1 MASYRYE
8 RDITPGDL
16 APRREKQYTRRERWA
31 NWWDYNLKWVLIIGI
46 AVVFVAYNF
55 IGQYFFTTKADYNV
69 AVVAPYYLP
78 EDTVNALQTRLAPL
92 GEDLN
97 GDGKVV
103 VTLNVY
109 TLDYSDEDTQ
119 TESAAYLTMAG
130 TTKLAADVQGGL
142 SSVFLL
148 YDPAGF
154 EESTGTLTLTGT
166 GATPDYTPK
175 SLPPFAAHR
184 SQIRTVQV
192 EDGITGLGDN
202 LLRQLT
208 AVTDVQLPDSL
219 RTIGSN
225 TFFHVA
231 ALQSIR
237 IPAGVTGI
245 GSYAF
250 AACSSLTDIQF
261 DNMAGSLQLGACA
274 FIDCKALTAA
284 QFPVGTG
291 FGQYA
296 VGYQDEDGRPMTA
309 FTLRGLTGTTAQ
321 YYADAAAQITFD
333 PALELTQGATFGNT
347 FQSYSGT
354 DWYRYTPTATGT
366 YHFYSMG
373 SVDTCLLYTSPSPRD
388 TR

>member
-1 MASYRYE
+1 MKKYSV
-8 RDITPGDL
+8 IFCFLL
-16 APRREKQYTRRERWA
+16 AT
-31 NWWDYNLKWVLIIGI
+31 
-46 AVVFVAYNF
+46 VFV
-55 IGQYFFTTKADYNV
+55 GVPSFFAFAGEQGTLGDSQVDYV
-69 AVVAPYYLP
+69 
-78 EDTVNALQTRLAPL
+78 
-92 GEDLN
+92 
-97 GDGKVV
+97 
-103 VTLNVY
+103 
-109 TLDYSDEDTQ
+109 
-119 TESAAYLTMAG
+119 
-130 TTKLAADVQGGL
+130 
-142 SSVFLL
+142 
-148 YDPAGF
+148 F
-154 EESTGTLTLTGT
+154 EESTGTLTFTGT
-166 GATPDYTPK
+166 GATPDYTPE

-192 EDGITGLGDN
+192 EEGITGLGDN

-208 AVTDVQLPDSL
+208 AVTDVQLPESL

-250 AACSSLTDIQF
+250 AACSGLTDIQF

-321 YYADAAAQITFD
+321 YYAEAAAQITFD
-333 PALELTQGATFGNT
+333 PALELTQGTTFGNT
-347 FQSYSGT
+347 FQSYKRYRLVSLYPYC
-354 DWYRYTPTATGT
+354 YRYLPFLLHGQCGHGGAPMRRQQG
-366 YHFYSMG
+366 G
-373 SVDTCLLYTSPSPRD
+373 SGARQRRPFPL
-388 TR
+388 